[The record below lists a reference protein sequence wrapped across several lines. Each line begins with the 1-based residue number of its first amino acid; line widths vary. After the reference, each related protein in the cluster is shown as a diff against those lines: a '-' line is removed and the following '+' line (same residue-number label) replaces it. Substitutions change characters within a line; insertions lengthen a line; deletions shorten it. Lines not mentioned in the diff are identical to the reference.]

1 MRKRETCPTPQLRTR
16 YNCEEAGGYLCCGAT
31 RCFLHDDSQ
40 RGSRGLLRFQPQGFL
55 RRCRRVASGALLRV
69 RLKMKSWRDL
79 WQQGLL
85 PKITIAWPE
94 VISAP
99 PCRVPGTPMPWPTFG
114 RVNRK
119 SPVGGGNGASY
130 VLSVGANVDEFGR
143 YFDSPEA
150 TTQSLEFQ
158 FVLEEDEWRISALAD
173 GVVLS
178 EAAFNEAFTSYRLY
192 FFSTGY
198 RELVADVRWFAS
210 RGEVSTKIVR
220 ALLAKPTFWL
230 DQGRHNFCTPP
241 KGPVL
246 PSLLFR

>member
-1 MRKRETCPTPQLRTR
+1 VRKLVGICVAALLVASCTTIPNEGPVVSSDFSPRVSSDGVDVLPPGPS
-16 YNCEEAGGYLCCGAT
+16 AGAT
-31 RCFLHDDSQ
+31 QDEILA
-40 RGSRGLLRFQPQGFL
+40 GFMAAGAAAQDNY
-55 RRCRRVASGALLRV
+55 RVARSYLSATVQGSWNPNAVAYIRSGE
-69 RLKMKSWRDL
+69 
-79 WQQGLL
+79 
-85 PKITIAWPE
+85 PE
-94 VISAP
+94 V
-99 PCRVPGTPMPWPTFG
+99 TL
-114 RVNRK
+114 
-119 SPVGGGNGASY
+119 GGGNGASY